1 VRFWE
6 RWQTGL
12 AAYGDTV
19 QSGLDF
25 VGSFFDEKDD
35 TIGDY
40 MSLLGRAGKGVA
52 YGTGNI
58 AMGNIGAVVEPVAAI
73 AEPVG
78 AAVNQLPSTYQ
89 SAINLSNSPSWQ
101 ARQGYVNQPGF
112 LGEDTRSTQAMLDPA
127 TWSEAW
133 DMAKSTSVGQAG
145 WRGMWKRDGRQIDI
159 LDKGAVQKLQDDPW
173 FNAASGLTDAAYS
186 WYVDPLAVAGKVVAA
201 GKRVDNIYQL
211 GSHEADPWLEKQLFK
226 RTRLGEKELDPFKL
240 AQSDKIDEFLAWA
253 SGRSARDI
261 LRHPMIQ
268 NSSRKDD
275 FAGVI
280 AGLLDRQDAS
290 TARLAIASAF
300 GSKKAYE
307 LIEAK
312 DANLAQRIAN
322 VREMSNGLLDNELRS
337 RRRFGGFAGFKGQQI
352 DQKIKALDPAS
363 DKYHDKLRTLLV
375 QYDQNQKNIYN
386 AVLGEYDGA
395 SGLLYSAV
403 KQVPK
408 SSQIR
413 TADRHIAY
421 ETGDLKQYLNSS
433 GAPQAVQSIIQSKAF
448 GTPIRMISY
457 FPFKAAQGFT
467 NKMPPSWI
475 DPNRA
480 DSSAGLVSYM
490 KHAKVF
496 DETRMGQLTNE
507 YINALDITGRRRVAQ
522 QVEAEAVTAIAKK
535 HGLNGTYADILA
547 RVALSK
553 RNDVIA
559 QLKGQMSGGKTYFL
573 DPDGNEM
580 RWALFETQQINNFPL
595 LNLEEFNR
603 SMGKHAGGLKAAL
616 WYSPTAFISQA
627 YDAFNGIWSTAQ
639 LLRIGYGMRNVTD
652 AALRLA
658 ATMGASSF
666 ALEANHAFRAGIGAG
681 AATRLANMDKR
692 LATAANITWDASLL
706 PGNAL
711 LKKIGVAPPHPH
723 LSTLEGLRDAALS
736 RMDQMGRDLDTVIT
750 QSHLGISYRG
760 ESYKSPYFGKA
771 EPLQNLV
778 SSSYQNIA
786 ETRDNLLKNL
796 RGQFGSE
803 TIINPTDRGHLEA
816 WTHIAKNV
824 IGKSEIAKQFFAGKT
839 YSEVLRWLTKDPKG
853 QNVLRK
859 VGGRNVEARAI
870 VGEAMAV
877 VDTYVPLVPGS
888 DPLLLRRLAYEG
900 KLTPKDLEQFFP
912 NVNTRPQLWNP
923 QISLNLRDSG
933 ASRVLDEITSRG
945 FKLVAQMPEDKLIR
959 NPAFRA
965 MLIGNI
971 RMLHHNLESQIG
983 QGKFTN
989 LDLER
994 ISHQAREMS
1003 LQQLKRVLYDGDTK
1017 SNIAHRFR
1025 MLMGFMPAWE
1035 DSIMKWG
1042 RIVLDDPSVLVQGN
1056 KLWNAPNEMDLGS
1069 TWDPDYIN
1077 PETGMQG
1084 RYVPR
1089 LQVVVEKKDE
1099 NGLGTGEWVEAP
1111 RNNDIFSMN
1120 EDAYIEVRMPS
1131 WFTEVLKSKWF
1142 PGEPQ
1147 SDTWRVSKGSMN
1159 LALQGD
1165 AWWLPSAGPLTQFA
1179 VSKIALANPTKLTDV
1194 YNWAIPYG
1202 PEDNAVKAFLP
1213 AWVRRMY
1220 ESGESVSDD
1229 SYATAFMGIA
1239 QTMIRKARLGKTN
1252 LPPKEEFFKQIK
1264 QRTDTFYKLRSYV
1277 NFIAPFTAQNVS
1289 PYQFYIDQYRQMK
1302 SKYAGKVDND
1312 GKPFDV
1318 DQMFLTNF
1326 GDDFY
1331 MFTMSLSKNNTG
1343 LPASKRAWE
1352 LSEKNR
1358 DLIAKDP
1365 EMAAIYLS
1373 DVDSANFD
1381 QYVYAAQFKQ
1391 KFSDAS
1397 DMTARE
1403 RRNPMDAIDE
1413 NQRNLGWKK
1422 YVSMMDYIDGLEDE
1436 PDADLDYLKFFR
1448 SYVGKQIA
1456 LENPQF
1462 AEDYLKTD
1470 PEKIPSRI
1478 EKMQQLVMDK
1488 SIQGRPEIR
1497 TLTAYL
1503 IEREKFLSEL
1513 DMRDAEGGSKTLQG
1527 KENRDLRNAWEA
1539 KQLELA
1545 KSNTLFGRIYWRYL
1559 RSDMLQRSRLELPGR
1574 EEGN

>member
-1 VRFWE
+1 MRFWE

-12 AAYGDTV
+12 AAYGDSV
-19 QSGLDF
+19 QAGLDF
-25 VGSFFDEKDD
+25 VGSWFDEDD
-35 TIGDY
+35 HTVGEY
-40 MSLLGRAGKGVA
+40 MSLLGRAGKGLA
-52 YGTGNI
+52 YGSGNML
-58 AMGNIGAVVEPVAAI
+58 MGNVGAVVEPVSAV

-78 AAVNQLPSTYQ
+78 AAMNQLPSTYQ
-89 SAINLSNSPSWQ
+89 TAINLSQSPTYLTQ
-101 ARQGYVNQPGF
+101 KGYASDF
-112 LGEDTRSTQAMLDPA
+112 LGSAGTKAMLDPD
-127 TWSEAW
+127 TWTEAW
-133 DMAKSTSVGQAG
+133 EIAKSTSVGQAG

-159 LDKGAVQKLQDDPW
+159 LDKDAVDKLQDDPW
-173 FNAASGLTDAAYS
+173 FNAASGLTDAVYN
-186 WYVDPLAVAGKVVAA
+186 WYVDPLAIAGKVYAA
-201 GKRVDNIYQL
+201 GKKVSNTYQL

-240 AQSDKIDEFLAWA
+240 AQSDKVDEFLAWA

-280 AGLLDRQDAS
+280 AGLLDRQDAD

-307 LIEAK
+307 LVEIK
-312 DANLAQRIAN
+312 DADLAQRIAN
-322 VREMSNGLLDNELRS
+322 VREMSNNLLDNELRS
-337 RRRFGGFAGFKGQQI
+337 RKKWGGFLGYKAQQI
-352 DQKIKALDPAS
+352 EKKIDALNPAS

-375 QYDQNQKNIYN
+375 QHDQNQRNIYN
-386 AVLGEYDGA
+386 AILGEDIGE

-413 TADRHIAY
+413 TANRHIAY
-421 ETGDLKQYLNSS
+421 ETGDLKTYLNSS
-433 GAPQAVQSIIQSKAF
+433 GMPQAVQTIIQSKPF
-448 GTPIRMISY
+448 GTPIRAVTY

-475 DPNRA
+475 DPNRP

-496 DETRMGQLTNE
+496 DESRMGQLTNE

-522 QVEAEAVTAIAKK
+522 QVEAEAVSAIARK
-535 HGLNGTYADILA
+535 HGIEGKYADLLA
-547 RVALSK
+547 KAAIYK
-553 RNDVIA
+553 RNDLIA
-559 QLKGQMSGGKTYFL
+559 QLKGSMSGEKTYFL

-580 RWALFETQQINNFPL
+580 RWALFETQQVNNFPL

-603 SMGKHAGGLKAAL
+603 AMGKHAGGLKAVL
-616 WYSPTAFISQA
+616 WYSPTAFIDQA
-627 YDAFNGIWSTAQ
+627 YTAFNGIWSTSQ
-639 LLRIGYGMRNVTD
+639 LLRIGYGMRNITD
-652 AALRLA
+652 AGLRLA
-658 ATMGASSF
+658 ATMGAASF

-692 LATAANITWDASLL
+692 IGTFANIAIDL
-706 PGNAL
+706 PVMLGNKAIAKAGGTPKYPDLTTFGDLRKWAL
-711 LKKIGVAPPHPH
+711 
-723 LSTLEGLRDAALS
+723 D
-736 RMDQMGRDLDTVIT
+736 RMDQMGRDIDTVVT
-750 QSHLGISYRG
+750 QSHLGIQYGGLKYR
-760 ESYKSPYFGKA
+760 SPYFGKA
-771 EPLQNLV
+771 EPYQMLV

-786 ETRDNLLKNL
+786 QTRDDLLKHL
-796 RGQFGSE
+796 RKTFGSE
-803 TIINPTDRGHLEA
+803 QVINPTDRGHLEA

-824 IGKSEIAKQFFAGKT
+824 IGKSEIARQFFAGKS
-839 YSEVLRWLTKDPKG
+839 YDEVLHWLTRDPKG
-853 QNVLRK
+853 QNVLRR
-859 VGGRNVEARAI
+859 VGGKGVEARAI

-888 DPLLLRRLAYEG
+888 DPHALRWLAYTG
-900 KLTPKDLEQFFP
+900 DLRPKDLEQYFP
-912 NVNTRPQLWNP
+912 NLTSRPQLWNP
-923 QISLNLRDSG
+923 QIALNLRDSG
-933 ASRVLDEITSRG
+933 FSRVLDEVTSRG
-945 FKLVAQMPEDKLIR
+945 FKLVAQMPEDKLVR

-971 RMLHHNLESQIG
+971 RMLHNNLRSQIG
-983 QGKFTN
+983 DNFTA
-989 LDLER
+989 LDMDR
-994 ISHQAREMS
+994 IGHQAREMS
-1003 LQQLKRVLYDGDTK
+1003 LQQLKRLLYDGDTK

-1069 TWDPDYIN
+1069 TWDPEYID

-1099 NGLGTGEWVEAP
+1099 NGNGTGEWVEAP

-1120 EDAYIEVRMPS
+1120 EDAFIEVRMPS
-1131 WFTEVLKSKWF
+1131 WFTEMLKSKWF

-1179 VSKIALANPTKLTDV
+1179 VSKISLANPIALGDV
-1194 YNWAIPYG
+1194 QKWAIPYG
-1202 PEDNAVKAFLP
+1202 PEDDVVKAFLP

-1229 SYATAFMGIA
+1229 SYATSFIGIA
-1239 QTMIRKARLGKTN
+1239 QTMMRKARLGQTN

-1264 QRTDTFYKLRSYV
+1264 ARTDTFYKLRSYV

-1289 PYQFYIDQYRQMK
+1289 PYQFYIDQYRNLR
-1302 SKYAGKVDND
+1302 SKFAGKLDPS
-1312 GKPFDV
+1312 GKPYDV
-1318 DQMFLTNF
+1318 DQMFLTNY

-1365 EMAAIYLS
+1365 EMASIYLS

-1456 LENPQF
+1456 RENPQF
-1462 AEDYLKTD
+1462 KEDYLKTD

-1478 EKMQQLVMDK
+1478 EKMKQLVMDK
-1488 SIQGRPEIR
+1488 SIQSRPEIR
-1497 TLTAYL
+1497 TLTTYL
-1503 IEREKFLSEL
+1503 LERERFLAEL
-1513 DMRDAEGGSKTLQG
+1513 DRRDAEGGAKTLMG
-1527 KENRDLRNAWEA
+1527 KDNGDLKEAWEA

-1545 KSNTLFGRIYWRYL
+1545 KSNTLFGRIYWRFL
-1559 RSDMLQRSRLELPGR
+1559 RTDMLQRSKLELPGR
-1574 EEGN
+1574 GEGA

>member
-1 VRFWE
+1 MKFWE

-12 AAYGDTV
+12 AAYGDAA
-19 QSGLDF
+19 QSGLDL
-25 VGSFFDEKDD
+25 VGSFFDEDD
-35 TIGDY
+35 HTVGDY
-40 MSLLGRAGKGVA
+40 MYLLGRAGKGVA
-52 YGTGNI
+52 YGSGNML
-58 AMGNIGAVVEPVAAI
+58 MGNVGAVVEPVAAA

-89 SAINLSNSPSWQ
+89 SAVNLANSPTWQ

-112 LGEDTRSTQAMLDPA
+112 MGEDTRPTQAMLDPE

-133 DMAKSTSVGQAG
+133 EMAKSTSVGEAG

-159 LDKGAVQKLQDDPW
+159 MDKDAVQKLQDDPW

-186 WYVDPLAVAGKVVAA
+186 WYVDPLALGGKVIAA
-201 GKRVDNIYQL
+201 GKKVSNVYQA
-211 GSHEADPWLEKQLFK
+211 GSREADPWLEKQLFK
-226 RTRLGEKELDPFKL
+226 HTRLGEKELDPYKL
-240 AQSDKIDEFLAWA
+240 AHSDKIDEFLAWA
-253 SGRSARDI
+253 SGKSARDI

-280 AGLLDRQDAS
+280 AGLLDRQDAG

-300 GSKKAYE
+300 GSKKAYQ

-312 DANLAQRIAN
+312 DADLAQRIAN
-322 VREMSNGLLDNELRS
+322 VREMSNNLLDDELLS
-337 RRRFGGFAGFKGQQI
+337 RKRFGGFLGFQ
-352 DQKIKALDPAS
+352 DQKIEQKINALNPAS
-363 DKYHDKLRTLLV
+363 DKYHDRLRTLLV
-375 QYDQNQKNIYN
+375 QHDQNQKNIYN
-386 AVLGEYDGA
+386 ATLGEYDGA

-408 SSQIR
+408 SSQARI
-413 TADRHIAY
+413 ADRHIAY
-421 ETGDLKQYLNSS
+421 ETGDFKEYLNSS
-433 GAPQAVQSIIQSKAF
+433 GAPQAVQTIIQSRAF

-467 NKMPPSWI
+467 NKIPPSWI

-507 YINALDITGRRRVAQ
+507 YINALDITGRRRVVQ
-522 QVEAEAVTAIAKK
+522 QAEAEAVVAIAKK
-535 HGLNGTYADILA
+535 HGLDDTYANILA

-595 LNLEEFNR
+595 LNLEDFNR

-616 WYSPTAFISQA
+616 WYSPTAFVSQA
-627 YDAFNGIWSTAQ
+627 YDAFNGIWSAAQ
-639 LLRIGYGMRNVTD
+639 LLRIGYGMRNITD

-666 ALEANHAFRAGIGAG
+666 ALEANHAFKAGIGAG
-681 AATRLANMDKR
+681 VATRLSNMDTRIGAFANMAIDVPTM
-692 LATAANITWDASLL
+692 L
-706 PGNAL
+706 GNKAIA
-711 LKKIGVAPPHPH
+711 KAGGTPTHPN
-723 LSTLEGLRDAALS
+723 LTTFGDLRDRALS
-736 RMDQMGRDLDTVIT
+736 RMDQMGRDLDTVRT
-750 QSHLGISYRG
+750 QSHLSISYRG
-760 ESYKSPYFGKA
+760 ESYKSPYYGKA
-771 EPLQNLV
+771 EPYEVLA

-786 ETRDNLLKNL
+786 ETRDSLLKGL
-796 RGQFGSE
+796 RGSFGSE
-803 TIINPTDRGHLEA
+803 QIINPTDRGHLEA
-816 WTHIAKNV
+816 WAHIAKNV
-824 IGKSEIAKQFFAGKT
+824 IGKSELAKQFFMGKT
-839 YSEVLRWLTKDPKG
+839 YNEVLHWLTRDPKG

-859 VGGRNVEARAI
+859 VGGKGIEARAI

-877 VDTYVPLVPGS
+877 VDTYVPLVAGS
-888 DPLLLRRLAYEG
+888 DPGLLRGLAYRG
-900 KLTPKDLEQFFP
+900 KLTAKDLEMAFP
-912 NVNTRPQLWNP
+912 NVNARPQLWNP
-923 QISLNLRDSG
+923 QIALNLRDTG
-933 ASRVLDEITSRG
+933 ASRILDEITSRG

-983 QGKFTN
+983 QGHFTN

-1003 LQQLKRVLYDGDTK
+1003 LQQLKRTLYDGDTK

-1042 RIVLDDPSVLVQGN
+1042 RIVVDNPSVLVQGS

-1099 NGLGTGEWVEAP
+1099 NGNGTGEWVEAP

-1120 EDAYIEVRMPS
+1120 EDAFIEVRMPT
-1131 WFTEVLKSKWF
+1131 WFTEMLKSKWF

-1179 VSKIALANPTKLTDV
+1179 VSKIALANPILLGDV
-1194 YNWAIPYG
+1194 RKWAIPYG
-1202 PEDNAVKAFLP
+1202 PEDNVVKAVLP
-1213 AWVRRMY
+1213 AWIRRMY

-1264 QRTDTFYKLRSYV
+1264 ARTDTFYKLRSYV
-1277 NFIAPFTAQNVS
+1277 NFMAPFSAQNVS
-1289 PYQFYIDQYRQMK
+1289 PYQFYIDQYRMLK

-1318 DQMFLTNF
+1318 DGMFLTNY

-1403 RRNPMDAIDE
+1403 HRNPMDAIDE

-1422 YVSMMDYIDGLEDE
+1422 YVAIMDYVTGLEKE

-1462 AEDYLKTD
+1462 AEDYLKSD

-1478 EKMQQLVMDK
+1478 QKMQQLVMDK
-1488 SIQGRPEIR
+1488 SIQSRPEIR
-1497 TLTAYL
+1497 TLTTYL

-1513 DMRDAEGGSKTLQG
+1513 DRRDAEGGAKTLAG
-1527 KENRDLRNAWEA
+1527 KDNRDLREAWEA

-1545 KSNTLFGRIYWRYL
+1545 ESNTLFGRIYWRYL
-1559 RSDMLQRSRLELPGR
+1559 RTDMLQRSRLELPGR
-1574 EEGN
+1574 GEE